1 LAQPW
6 ILSIDFGTS
15 YTLVA
20 AKVGD
25 RPPEVVEIGGERRM
39 PSVVLVEQSGS
50 IVVGRT
56 ADDLSGS
63 NPANTLR
70 APKNRLGDQAPVVLG
85 GRPYQVV
92 QLVAALLRTVYDEA
106 VAQIGDPP
114 IEVRL
119 THPATWNRPR
129 LNRLLEAA
137 AKAGL
142 PNPALVPEPVA
153 AALSYASESGVP
165 EGGHLVVYDLGGGTF
180 DTAVVTARRG
190 GFEVEGRPGGDQNIG
205 GELFDELVMNHVG
218 EQLASEAWEQIQ
230 VADEPTWQQVGASL
244 RREARRAKETLSSH
258 PYADLLLPLP
268 DGLVQ
273 QRITRDEF
281 EQIVGPYI
289 DETVTLLRRCINDAG
304 VDESKVASIYLVG
317 GASRSPIV
325 ERLVRGAFPGVA
337 VSRRGDPKTSVA
349 LGAARAVRSGR
360 PSTSGASRTTQEAS
374 PNTADEPLLLG
385 PPSGPDAPGRPS
397 QPGYVPPVSDPGA
410 GSRPTTHPGQPA
422 SDPGAA
428 ARSTSPVSDPGAASR
443 RTPFPPQP
451 AGPTSQPSNP
461 PAASHTSHPP
471 SSSAGHTSAPPTV
484 TEGASIRP
492 AAGIAGAGSGVGA
505 AAPPYLAGGPGA
517 SPPGRVTA
525 QRRWSPKML
534 ALVAAAAVAAG
545 ALVGFIVLQASD
557 SGSDGSDRTT
567 TVPEE
572 TTVPDGELPTQEELD
587 AELLT
592 RSQVAESLTG
602 ASWSEIT
609 DLDPTL
615 EGDTFCD
622 FTAPV
627 KPSVSALTG
636 YASAEGDLEVY
647 VRIDQFTDAQ
657 DALRALGHDQSVA
670 ANCTGPRPYTLFGE
684 EFTAELFDATAQIG
698 EAIGNQSA
706 AVGYRIV
713 PPDGRDDLVELSGYI
728 LEWRRGS
735 HIVTVELSGVDRLT
749 TEDENNQF
757 SSLVAAYYLQTAGLS

>member
-1 LAQPW
+1 MAQPW

-15 YTLVA
+15 YTLIA

-25 RPPEVVEIGGERRM
+25 RSPEVVEVGGERRM
-39 PSVVLVEQSGS
+39 PSVVLVEQSGA

-106 VAQIGDPP
+106 VSQMGEPP
-114 IEVRL
+114 TEVRL

-205 GELFDELVMNHVG
+205 GELFDKLVMNHIG
-218 EQLASEAWEQIQ
+218 ERLAPEAWEQIQ
-230 VADEPTWQQVGASL
+230 VADEPSWQQAGASL

-289 DETVTLLRRCINDAG
+289 DETVNLLRRCITDAG
-304 VDESKVASIYLVG
+304 VDESKLSSIYLVG

-325 ERLVRGAFPGVA
+325 ERLVRAAFPGVA
-337 VSRRGDPKTSVA
+337 VSRRGGPKTSVA
-349 LGAARAVRSGR
+349 LGAARAVRSGG
-360 PSTSGASRTTQEAS
+360 PGSSGAQRTTQEAS
-374 PNTADEPLLLG
+374 PSTANEALVLG
-385 PPSGPDAPGRPS
+385 PPSGPDTPSGRPS
-397 QPGYVPPVSDPGA
+397 QPGYTAPVSDPGA
-410 GSRPTTHPGQPA
+410 VGAPHSDPGVSRPT
-422 SDPGAA
+422 
-428 ARSTSPVSDPGAASR
+428 
-443 RTPFPPQP
+443 PFPTQP
-451 AGPTSQPSNP
+451 SGPTSQPSTPTAVGVGQPSNP
-461 PAASHTSHPP
+461 PSAAP
-471 SSSAGHTSAPPTV
+471 GHSSAPPTLAGTAPPSGV
-484 TEGASIRP
+484 AS
-492 AAGIAGAGSGVGA
+492 GSGSGTT
-505 AAPPYLAGGPGA
+505 PPSYLAGGAGP
-517 SPPGRVTA
+517 SPSATPPPS
-525 QRRWSPKML
+525 RRWSPKTL
-534 ALVAAAAVAAG
+534 ALVAVAAVIAG
-545 ALVGFIVLQASD
+545 VLVGVVLLKAGGSD
-557 SGSDGSDRTT
+557 SGSDRTT
-567 TVPEE
+567 TVPDE
-572 TTVPDGELPTQEELD
+572 TTAPDDELPTQEELD
-587 AELLT
+587 DALLT
-592 RSQVAESLTG
+592 RSEVAEQMTG
-602 ASWSEIT
+602 VSWSEIA
-609 DLDPTL
+609 DLDPMF

-627 KPSVSALTG
+627 TPTVSALKG
-636 YASAEGDLEVY
+636 YASSAGDLEVY
-647 VRIDQFTDAQ
+647 ARIDQFKDEQ
-657 DALRALGHDQSVA
+657 EALRALGHDQSTA
-670 ANCTGPRPYTLFGE
+670 ANCTGERPYTINDVE
-684 EFTAELFDATAQIG
+684 YTAQLFDATAAVG
-698 EAIGNQSA
+698 EAIGSDSA
-706 AVGYRIV
+706 AVGYIIT
-713 PPDGRDDLVELSGYI
+713 PPADQPDLDEYDGYI

-735 HIVTVELSGVDRLT
+735 HIITVELSGIDRVP
-749 TEDENNQF
+749 TEDENNRF
-757 SSLVAAYYLQTAGLS
+757 STLVAGYYLETADLG